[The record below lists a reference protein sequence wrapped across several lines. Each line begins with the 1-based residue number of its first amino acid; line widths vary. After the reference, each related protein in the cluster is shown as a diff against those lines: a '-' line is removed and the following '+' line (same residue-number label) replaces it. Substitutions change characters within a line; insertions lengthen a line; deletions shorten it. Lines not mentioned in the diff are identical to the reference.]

1 MKISKYLVSFFVM
14 VMLVAPAFVL
24 VAQAQPEIGLDDA
37 NSVLN
42 LQDPATDDP
51 AEMVANIVAYLMTF
65 LGLIAIIVILL
76 GGFRWMTAAG
86 NEDKVADAKKTIIAG
101 CIGLIIILGAYAIV
115 TFVINV
121 TNDNLLA

>member
-1 MKISKYLVSFFVM
+1 MKISKYFVAFFVM
-14 VMLVAPAFVL
+14 VFLIAPAFAF
-24 VAQAQPEIGLDDA
+24 VAQAQPNIGLDDA
-37 NSVLN
+37 NATLN
-42 LQDPATDDP
+42 LQDPAVDDP

-76 GGFRWMTAAG
+76 GGFKWMTAAG
-86 NEDKVADAKKTIIAG
+86 NEDKVAEAKKTIIAG
-101 CIGLIIILGAYAIV
+101 CIGLIIILAAYAIV